1 MKRGVSLIFFV
12 FILLIPL
19 VFAANI
25 EVRKVDKGSVI
36 ISELDNPAVFDL
48 VINNKGSSDIYEVY
62 SLVGVSMSP
71 KGNFDLPSGISTVE
85 VKAYLPRE
93 VREREGLYT
102 FEYYLRGQNSGI
114 TKETLTVKIIY
125 LKNAIEIF
133 SDSINPSDSEASII
147 IRNTQNTHL
156 ENLNIRVN
164 SVFYDIERS
173 VTLGP
178 YENSTIKAE
187 INKENTKK
195 LKAGP
200 YVVNAEVEFED
211 AKVEFDGI
219 VKYLEKE
226 GVSVSKSTEGVI
238 VRGTTITKTNEG
250 NVAVLAKIETSKDIL
265 SRLFTVFSS
274 EPSMIERKGLS
285 VNYIWEKE
293 LQPAESLVITTTT
306 NYTFPFILLVL
317 VVIIALLAKIYSQKA
332 IVVDKRV
339 SFVKTKGGQ
348 FALKVRLHIKARNH
362 ADNVQLIDSLPGV
375 MRLYDK
381 FGRSPDRVD
390 EATKRIFWN
399 IGNLNSGEER
409 VFSYIIYTDVNI
421 IGRFELPSATAVF
434 EKDGRTHEVLSNR
447 TFFVSETAKSIET

>member
-1 MKRGVSLIFFV
+1 MKRGFALIGLAL
-12 FILLIPL
+12 ILLVPF

-25 EVRKVDKGSVI
+25 EVRYVDKGSVI
-36 ISELDNPAVFDL
+36 ISELDNPAVFDI
-48 VINNKGSSDIYEVY
+48 VINNKGEADIYEIY

-71 KGNFDLPSGISTVE
+71 RGNFDLPSGISTVE
-85 VKAYLPRE
+85 VKAYIPRE

-102 FEYYLRGQNSGI
+102 FEYYLRGQNSGM
-114 TKETLTVKIIY
+114 TKETLTVKIVS
-125 LKNAIEIF
+125 LKKAIEVVT
-133 SDSINPSDSEASII
+133 DSINPSDSEADIV

-156 ENLNIRVN
+156 ENLNIKVN
-164 SVFYDIERS
+164 SAFYDIQRS
-173 VTLGP
+173 VSLGP

-200 YVVNAEVEFED
+200 YVVNAEVRLED

-226 GVSVSKSTEGVI
+226 GTSVSKNTDGVI
-238 VRGTTITKTNEG
+238 VRETTIIKNNEG
-250 NVAVLAKIETSKDIL
+250 NVEVLVKIETSKDIL

-274 EPSMIERKGLS
+274 EPSKIERKGLS

-293 LQPAESLVITTTT
+293 LQPAESLVVTTTT

-317 VVIIALLAKIYSQKA
+317 VVIIGLLAKIYSQN
-332 IVVDKRV
+332 IVSVDKRV

-362 ADNVQLIDSLPGV
+362 ADNVQLIDRLPG
-375 MRLYDK
+375 MMKIYDK
-381 FGRSPDRVD
+381 FGRSPDRID
-390 EATKRIFWN
+390 ETSKRLFWN
-399 IGNLNSGEER
+399 LGNMNSGEER
-409 VFSYIIYTDVNI
+409 VFSYIIYTDVNV

-447 TFFVSETAKSIET
+447 TFFVSETVKRIED